1 MSDQNNDLKS
11 TLLSNE
17 PMPEAVPV
25 KATAIGQKEEVAV
38 NPIPAASSLVVSKDP
53 IDPVL
58 QTTIEEF
65 EVIFDKAVATTKTS
79 KESHEL
85 PTPVRLTARLTD
97 PSDANFYDILKGVFA
112 AYLEKIDYAGLTK
125 RIQQVEIDMNVNEAA
140 IMLRASKEELNPY
153 WYRISQA
160 EIDIDGANSR
170 IDLTASQLQLNI
182 NGIDYRLSQAQ
193 VDIDGANAQ
202 IALKASRTEI
212 DDAVKRISSAEIA
225 INGANAQIALKA
237 SKAEVSGA
245 LQRVSAAEIAID
257 GANAAIALKASKEEV
272 NGVMSRVS
280 AAEIAIDGA
289 NAAIEL
295 KASKEEVNGVTSRV
309 SAAEISIDGANA
321 EIALRATK
329 SEVDAVT
336 GRVTTAEASIK
347 LNSDNIALKVSK
359 TDFDPLATRVTT
371 AETAITQNTT
381 DIALRA
387 TKSDMDKLTGRV
399 TTAEASIV
407 TNAEQIALRVAK
419 TEFDPVVGRVT
430 TAESQITQ
438 YAGKIA
444 LMVAEDNTIKA
455 GVIVDAINGGTVK
468 IAANKVQ
475 IDGTTTFAP
484 GYNPSETVRY
494 LYIQENDPSLLWDT
508 AYKEKMLN
516 ARWTKT
522 STTEDSVEYVY
533 QNVAGSYVWVENST
547 VIDGGRIKTGIL
559 EAQYIDVDNLFAKEL
574 IATNMYVKNGRI
586 GDFLINNNLTGSGY
600 TNGTLNGNQIVLDPS
615 NNEIVLSKN
624 GVKRV
629 RLTNNELTPLAL
641 LQVDGG
647 TIACTNGTNVA
658 WSTTNGIIASKN
670 LLGVGGNGIS
680 KTMYVGI
687 NRPNPVIASTVEGIV
702 KFNLQPGMY
711 SLDMPFSLGVLHGK
725 GFDVNSD
732 KTDGR
737 YNRITGVNDAFVTV
751 KLMTATGVVSTQ
763 SFYVE
768 LKLDTVD
775 TGNDT
780 FFSRMARFNFSVSS
794 AADYWMEVNYTIKGG
809 STRPIRYQSYNH
821 ATTFRHSYWSEQY
834 GRAVHYD
841 MRIDPGMTVD
851 GSIGITELSN
861 SGFQSVWTPTRY
873 LRIDGNTANDIFIES
888 QGRWLHN
895 GIEIKFDKNTITGYI
910 DQSVFATKS
919 FVTQGYYNTTQSD
932 ANYLGKTAQATD
944 SAKLGGQLPSYYSV
958 ATHNHD
964 SVYLGINA
972 TAANSAKLGGVDA
985 ELYGRRWYDGWIN
998 NHGYDADTIAGSKS
1012 GFSYSNHCPYNGAL
1026 VHFEAGGY
1034 GLQLSSDYIYDGV
1047 GLGFRTRNGDAGS
1060 WNSWKTLYHSGNL
1073 NRIDTDFVARYITT
1087 SADIITSG
1095 KITLTNYGNGT
1106 FNKAA
1111 IIGNAS
1117 GLTLEGLIASDDFSG
1132 TKLPVTI
1139 TWRGGYPQ
1147 GGLQLRSGIVEIGKS
1162 TLQSNTYSGSGFTAT
1177 GWGITTDGDVNF
1189 RNHIVRGKLT
1199 TYEFVQNKI
1208 SIANGNMIVSDN
1220 AKCATAQRVYDSG
1233 KHIIFTFNIDDKCPF
1248 KVGDIIKCQSNGKLY
1263 QVTVDYVYPDLL
1275 RCDAYREDAVYDA
1288 NIVANGDFLVRWNST
1303 DAARKGL
1310 LYLCSS
1316 DAGSPNYQVLYDGAV
1331 KAQFGNLEGRVWN
1344 GAALPA
1350 NTWGLWA
1357 ENAYLS
1363 GAINATS
1370 GMVGNLYLQDGELR
1384 TLKTP
1389 STGSLYAFFNNTGIG
1404 TVNSRNYLTNYFK
1417 TDGSGLLAKGNIAW
1431 DTAGNVTFSDSV
1443 KLQWQSGGRNY
1454 APNSKETTIS
1464 AYTDNYNFLTIPY
1477 YLEANTVYT
1486 FSAEASVVSGSI
1498 SGYTVLVYDLTN
1510 NIGGPDSTFT
1520 VGSRGKFTFTSPNS
1534 SLFRILVYAGISG
1547 ATANKSLKLIKY
1559 KIEKGYNATDWTP
1572 AQEDVDSKLT
1582 RIGPDGIY
1590 TGKIKAENIDG
1601 DILSGKTINAIN
1613 TSERTI
1619 LQLHGRDGTLTGFDD
1634 AGVIQSQLSR
1644 GSLTFYDSL
1653 GVPAVFLRNSDIS
1666 LSECQNSGSIS
1677 VAAVNSIPV
1686 GTGVSVSN
1694 GFSISNVG
1702 AYKGTI
1708 PMSISASGSIIVD
1721 ESDGLIDVRCT
1732 VTVYASVDLE
1742 WLNPSTGLYEP
1753 YLNGVAYMSAYKSSP
1768 ITSASCSKTGDANL
1782 SFTASKTGTFRLK
1795 FSHTRNC
1802 YGDAWSNGS
1811 YDRLNVVVSAL
1822 DSTVSNTGT
1831 MLGSKVSNGT
1841 YIGNN
1846 GFISYK
1852 GTGSES
1858 FVVFDNS
1865 KGDFQFRVQANSEI
1879 FSLNK
1884 AIKLSINESGVD
1896 VIISGTTKL
1905 RVNNSGRIF
1914 IYGAPAVSTNVDG
1927 TGTNRYRLYLD
1938 EYNQLCR
1945 SPNNGW

>member
-17 PMPEAVPV
+17 PIPEAVPV

-65 EVIFDKAVATTKTS
+65 EVMFDKAVATTKTS
-79 KESHEL
+79 KESQEF

-97 PSDANFYDILKGVFA
+97 PSDANFYDILKGIFA
-112 AYLEKIDYAGLTK
+112 AYLEKIDYTGLTK
-125 RIQQVEIDMNVNEAA
+125 RIQQVEIDMDVNEAA

-289 NAAIEL
+289 NAAIAL

-309 SAAEISIDGANA
+309 SAAEIAIDGANA

-329 SEVDAVT
+329 SDVDAVT

-359 TDFDPLATRVTT
+359 TDFDPLATRVAT

-419 TEFDPVVGRVT
+419 TEFDPLVGRMT
-430 TAESQITQ
+430 TAESTITQ
-438 YAGKIA
+438 NAGKIS

-484 GYNPSETVRY
+484 GYNPSESVRY
-494 LYIQENDPSLLWDT
+494 LYMQENDPSLSWDA

-522 STTEDSVEYVY
+522 STTEDSVEYIY

-600 TNGTLNGNQIVLDPS
+600 TNGELNGNQIVLDPS
-615 NNEIVLSKN
+615 NNEIVLSKK

-647 TIACTNGTNVA
+647 TIACTNGTSVA

-680 KTMYVGI
+680 KTVYVGI
-687 NRPNPVIASTVEGIV
+687 NRPNPIIANTVEGIV

-711 SLDMPFSLGVLHGK
+711 SLDMPFSLGILHGK

-737 YNRITGVNDAFVTV
+737 YNRITGINDAYVTV

-763 SFYVE
+763 SFYLE
-768 LKLDTVD
+768 LKLDTEA

-780 FFSRMARFNFSVSS
+780 FFSRTARFNFTVSS
-794 AADYWMEVNYTIKGG
+794 VADYWMEVNYTIKGG
-809 STRPIRYQSYNH
+809 AIRPIRYQSYNH

-834 GRAVHYD
+834 DWGVHYD

-873 LRIDGNTANDIFIES
+873 IRIDGNSNNNTFIES
-888 QGRWLHN
+888 WGTWMHN
-895 GIEIKFDKNTITGYI
+895 GKPVSFDSETITTYVNQDI
-910 DQSVFATKS
+910 IASKN
-919 FVTQGYYNTTQSD
+919 FVTEGYYNKTQSD

-964 SVYLGINA
+964 IVYLGINA
-972 TAANSAKLGGVDA
+972 TAADSSKLGGQ
-985 ELYGRRWYDGWIN
+985 LPNYY
-998 NHGYDADTIAGSKS
+998 
-1012 GFSYSNHCPYNGAL
+1012 YN
-1026 VHFEAGGY
+1026 
-1034 GLQLSSDYIYDGV
+1034 S
-1047 GLGFRTRNGDAGS
+1047 T
-1060 WNSWKTLYHSGNL
+1060 NL
-1073 NRIDTDFVARYITT
+1073 NRNDVDFTAKGISAASGAFTDNLTAHSGSQVWDASNLNRSDTDFTARKLFGKGIGTYYNIGSDGDLRDTNEPWYGIGR
-1087 SADIITSG
+1087 SANRV
-1095 KITLTNYGNGT
+1095 TLTGYYGIDIRSAVSSINLYGT
-1106 FNKAA
+1106 TYVT
-1111 IIGNAS
+1111 G
-1117 GLTLEGLIASDDFSG
+1117 GIASNDSG
-1132 TKLPVTI
+1132 
-1139 TWRGGYPQ
+1139 
-1147 GGLQLRSGIVEIGKS
+1147 
-1162 TLQSNTYSGSGFTAT
+1162 GSGFTAT
-1177 GWGITTDGDVNF
+1177 GWVITQDGDANF
-1189 RNHIVRGKLT
+1189 RNHTVRGKLT
-1199 TYEFVQNKI
+1199 TYEFVQNRI

-1220 AKCATAQRVYDSG
+1220 AKIKNCYTTSSDFIYEFEEA
-1233 KHIIFTFNIDDKCPF
+1233 CPF
-1248 KVGDIIKCQSNGKLY
+1248 NVGD
-1263 QVTVDYVYPDLL
+1263 TL
-1275 RCDAYREDAVYDA
+1275 RCKTGGKDYSVLINWKSGDGKTLATYGNTDLRSTLG
-1288 NIVANGDFLVRWNST
+1288 VANGDFLVRWNST

-1316 DAGSPNYQVLYDGAV
+1316 DAGSPNYQVIYDGAV
-1331 KAQFGNLEGRVWN
+1331 KAQFGNLEGRTWL
-1344 GAALPA
+1344 GSTLPA

-1363 GAINATS
+1363 GAVNATS
-1370 GMVGNLYLQDGELR
+1370 GKIGGWSINANEISNYSDGRYSPILN
-1384 TLKTP
+1384 
-1389 STGSLYAFFNNTGIG
+1389 SSSGIIG
-1404 TVNSRNYLTNYFK
+1404 TYDLQYGYRNRLNK
-1417 TDGSGLLAKGNIAW
+1417 DGSGLLASGNIAW
-1431 DTAGNVTFSDSV
+1431 DAAGNVTFADSV
-1443 KLQWQSGGRNY
+1443 KLQWQSGGRNLL
-1454 APNSKETTIS
+1454 PNSKRKPDAQGAGSSTYNPDGTWTITDGTS
-1464 AYTDNYNFLTIPY
+1464 WNVWVYVVPYQVGEAYTLSIKCKRISGTGGIEVYFREGDGYIHIPNS
-1477 YLEANTVYT
+1477 ENIG
-1486 FSAEASVVSGSI
+1486 SDWKVVSVTRVIQGNNPNGNKNLHFNFPTGSI
-1498 SGYTVLVYDLTN
+1498 QVEY
-1510 NIGGPDSTFT
+1510 I
-1520 VGSRGKFTFTSPNS
+1520 
-1534 SLFRILVYAGISG
+1534 
-1547 ATANKSLKLIKY
+1547 

-1572 AQEDVDSKLT
+1572 ALEDVDSKLT

-1613 TSERTI
+1613 TSNRTI

-1653 GVPAVFLRNSDIS
+1653 GVPAVFLRNSAIS
-1666 LSECQNSGSIS
+1666 LSECKNSGSIS
-1677 VAAVNSIPV
+1677 VASVNSIPV

-1694 GFSISNVG
+1694 GFSILNAG

-1708 PMSISASGSIIVD
+1708 PMSISASGSIIVN
-1721 ESDGLIDVRCT
+1721 ESNDFINYTNVSCT
-1732 VTVYASVDLE
+1732 VSVHASVDLE
-1742 WLNPSTGLYEP
+1742 WLNTSTGLYEP
-1753 YLNGVAYMSAYKSSP
+1753 YLNGVAYMSAYSDSSS
-1768 ITSASCSKTGDANL
+1768 TYASCSKTGDANL
-1782 SFTASKTGTFRLK
+1782 SFTTSKTGTFRLK

-1802 YGDAWSNGS
+1802 YGTAWNSSNPS
-1811 YDRLNVVVSAL
+1811 AQFDVVVSAL

-1831 MLGSKVSNGT
+1831 MLGNKVNNGT

-1846 GFISYK
+1846 GFISYN
-1852 GTGSES
+1852 GTGDES
-1858 FVVFDNS
+1858 FVVFDKS
-1865 KGDFQFRVQANSEI
+1865 KWDFQFMVQANSEVC
-1879 FSLNK
+1879 SLNK
-1884 AIKLSINESGVD
+1884 AVKLSVDGSGVNV
-1896 VIISGTTKL
+1896 VINGTTKL
-1905 RVNNSGRIF
+1905 MVNNSGRIF